1 MVVEKNNFGYYSV
14 IDMPNQEDLKNFY
27 ENKYFQNDGMR
38 YDHTYTH
45 DELTFM
51 ENKAKVAD
59 YILNIINN
67 KPKKSILDVGSGE
80 GFFAKYFFSQ
90 THSIKTLDF
99 SSFAISHH
107 NPELIETL
115 QQGDIFDSL
124 DDVINNQEK
133 YDLINLSNVLE
144 HVIDPIELLGKL
156 KLLLQNDSLLRIS
169 VPNDYSEFQNFLLEK
184 EYTTNTW
191 LCPPEHLHYF
201 TFESLKNLLISLDYD
216 IEVCMGEFP
225 IELFLTNKESN
236 YVHDTTKGKAA
247 HTSRVET
254 DNFLFNQGIE
264 PYINF
269 YKASAQLGFS
279 RQIVIFA
286 KLKN

>member
-1 MVVEKNNFGYYSV
+1 MVVEKNSFGYYSV
-14 IDMPNQEDLKNFY
+14 IDMPNKEDLKNFY
-27 ENKYFQNDGMR
+27 ESKYFQNDGMR
-38 YDHTYTH
+38 YDHTYTQ
-45 DELTFM
+45 DELIFM

-59 YILNIINN
+59 YILNTINN
-67 KPKKSILDVGSGE
+67 KSKKSILDVGSGE
-80 GFFAKYFFSQ
+80 GFFAKYFFAQ
-90 THSIKTLDF
+90 DNNIKTLDF

-156 KLLLQNDSLLRIS
+156 KFLLQNDSLLRIS

-236 YVHDTTKGKAA
+236 YIHDKTKGKAA

-254 DNFLFNQGIE
+254 DNFLFNQGIK
-264 PYINF
+264 PYLDF

-279 RQIVIFA
+279 RQILIFA